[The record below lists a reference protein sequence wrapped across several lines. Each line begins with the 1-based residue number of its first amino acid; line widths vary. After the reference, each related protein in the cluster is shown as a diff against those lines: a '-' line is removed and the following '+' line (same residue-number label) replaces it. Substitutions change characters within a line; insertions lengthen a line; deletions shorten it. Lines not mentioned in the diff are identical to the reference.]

1 MNMKAKLLSF
11 LLICM
16 VAMQTV
22 YAKGKLDASARNH
35 LSAIK
40 TTLNLNDQDIS
51 ALEITDMYKDDYSG
65 ITHIW
70 FRQTVNGI
78 GLKNSSVAV
87 HLKDDGSVVY
97 VTGEGVLN
105 AASLIKTS
113 PSSAMKAESALDK
126 SFSHLQMKGN
136 SSNYR
141 TIEKTSKTKLKFG
154 LSVGTDA
161 SNIPTELLYEEDA
174 YGVYRLVWRFI
185 IDDVEKGS
193 VWDISIDAV
202 SGEVVYKKDMV
213 IRCHFP
219 HGKFEDLGDGT
230 AEEHTHKVGD
240 QNAEIDM
247 RGVNDGSKYRVFPIG
262 IESPS
267 HGSRVLVTNP
277 ADETASPY
285 GWHDTNG
292 AAGAEQTTT
301 RGNNVKAYA
310 DLTNTNPTGA
320 NGPNGGTDL
329 NFDFTLNLAVDPK
342 VEPNKSAAITN
353 LFYWN
358 NIMHDVSY
366 QYGFTESAGNFQ
378 QNNYGK
384 GGAAND
390 FVLAEALDGAGNA
403 DAGDGSNRGNANFAT
418 LPDGNSGRMQMY
430 VWPGAVISTFE
441 ITAPASIAGTYPYV
455 PANFGPKCQY
465 DVSGLVYLV
474 NDGSATPTRACSS
487 LAANS
492 YTGKILLI
500 DRGDCDFD
508 IKVRNAQTA
517 GAIGV
522 IVVNNVGTV
531 ELVSMGGDDL
541 SITIPSIFVSKNT
554 GDIFKA
560 QLNAGLAASMKL
572 EGLNNC
578 VEIDGDF
585 DNGVIAHEY
594 THGISSRLTGGP
606 SVTTCLN
613 NNEQMGEGWSD
624 FFALVLTSKPEYT
637 RTTKRGIATYASGE
651 PTTGRGIR
659 EFPYTT
665 DLSVN
670 SHVYDDV
677 KDQFYENTSGQIV
690 LSPHGVGSIW
700 CVMLW
705 EMYWNLVDKYGYSND
720 FYKGNG
726 GNNIA
731 LRIVTE
737 GLKLQPCRPGFVTG
751 RNAILK
757 ADSILY
763 GGANS
768 CLIWS
773 AFAKRGL
780 GTGASQGASSS
791 YTDGVQNFEVPA
803 TCNVT
808 VKANFGAAVTTACA
822 PATIAFR
829 DSSSGGPTNWKWTI
843 SNGQTSN
850 VQNPTFTFNTPG
862 TYTVKL
868 VASNSSTADSLTRT
882 NYIII
887 KETPDVKAGAD
898 VAICKGETAN
908 LLASGGTTYQW
919 TGGPAAAA
927 YPVSPTTTTSYIVT
941 GTTNGC
947 SKTDTVV
954 VTLKTTPTANA
965 GNDVT
970 ICTSQSTT
978 LLASGG
984 TSYAWSNGVNAASNP
999 VSPASTTSYIVT
1011 VTNAEGCF
1019 SKDTVVVTV
1028 SAPPVANAGADVA
1041 ICAGQN
1047 TVLTASGGSTYLW
1060 STGESSASITVSPA
1074 ATTTYSVVVSVGTC
1088 SSTDSVKVTVNSAPS
1103 IEAGADQTI
1112 CKGAAATLTA
1122 TASGTVLWSTGESTL
1137 SISVS
1142 PIVTTKYFVTVTSGS
1157 GTCATRTDSVTVNVT
1172 QAPTVSLGEDVAVC
1186 TGASATLTA
1195 TGADSYTWSNGATT
1209 TSIIV
1214 SPETASFYSVTGC
1227 SAACPALCTT
1237 DSVEVD
1243 VLSPPV
1249 ADFTAVV
1256 SGQSVTFTNASTG
1269 ATTYS
1274 WSFGQSGASSTEANP
1289 SHTYSGN
1296 GTFAVTL
1303 TADNGACSDSKTDSV
1318 TIVNTGIQQLSGLE
1332 RFNIYP
1338 NPNKGTFTL
1347 EVNLDKVSDIEM
1359 SVFGSDGKIMLSKR
1373 FEKTKT
1379 INQTFDLQWLPTGVY
1394 IVDLKI
1400 DNERSYKKLIKY

>member
-1 MNMKAKLLSF
+1 MKAKLLSF

-22 YAKGKLDASARNH
+22 YATGKLDASARNH

-40 TTLNLNDQDIS
+40 NTLNLNDQDIS

-87 HLKDDGSVVY
+87 HLKDDGTIVY

-113 PSSAMKAESALDK
+113 PTSAMKAESALDK

-161 SNIPTELLYEEDA
+161 SNIPAELLYEEDA
-174 YGVYRLVWRFI
+174 YGVYRLVWRFEI
-185 IDDVEKGS
+185 EDALSGS
-193 VWDISIDAV
+193 LWDISIDAV

-240 QNAEIDM
+240 QSAEIDM

-262 IESPS
+262 IESPA

-292 AAGAEQTTT
+292 ATGAEYTNT

-310 DLTNTNPTGA
+310 DLNSTNPTNV
-320 NGPNGGTDL
+320 NGPDGGAAL
-329 NFDFTLNLAVDPK
+329 NFDFAVDFGLVPTL
-342 VEPNKSAAITN
+342 EPNRSAATTN

-366 QYGFTESAGNFQ
+366 QYGFTEVAGNFQ
-378 QNNYGK
+378 SSNFGR
-384 GGAAND
+384 GGRAGD
-390 FVLAEALDGAGNA
+390 FVLAESM
-403 DAGDGSNRGNANFAT
+403 DAGSVAASATNRNNANFSA
-418 LPDGNSGRMQMY
+418 PADGTSGRMQMY
-430 VWPGAVISTFE
+430 LWDGIANSLFKVLTPSGIAGEYPVGKAQFGPQCNFDVSAPMELYVSTGNVPNKGC
-441 ITAPASIAGTYPYV
+441 TGLPASNT
-455 PANFGPKCQY
+455 
-465 DVSGLVYLV
+465 SLV
-474 NDGSATPTRACSS
+474 
-487 LAANS
+487 
-492 YTGKILLI
+492 GKIALI
-500 DRGDCDFD
+500 ERGYCPFVD
-508 IKVRNAQTA
+508 KVRNAQTA
-517 GAIGV
+517 GAVGV
-522 IVVNNVGTV
+522 VIYDTIDVETLLSMAGTN
-531 ELVSMGGDDL
+531 S
-541 SITIPSIFVSKNT
+541 SITIPSYFVRRVVGLSLRN
-554 GDIFKA
+554 
-560 QLNAGLAASMKL
+560 NLAAGVTANMKQT
-572 EGLNNC
+572 GVNNC
-578 VEIDGDF
+578 VEVDGDF
-585 DNGVIAHEY
+585 DGGIVSHEY
-594 THGISSRLTGGP
+594 THGISIRLTGGP
-606 SVTTCLN
+606 SNSSCLT

-624 FFALVLTSKPEYT
+624 FYALALTAKPSHT
-637 RTTKRGIATYASGE
+637 KTTLRGIGTYAIGE
-651 PTTGRGIR
+651 PNDGRGIR
-659 EFPYTT
+659 EYPYTT
-665 DLSVN
+665 DMSVN
-670 SHVYDDV
+670 PHVYNDV
-677 KDQFYENTSGQIV
+677 KVQVIIDPESGLATPSV
-690 LSPHGVGSIW
+690 HGIGSIW
-700 CVMLW
+700 CAMLW
-705 EMYWNLVDKYGYSND
+705 DLYWNLVDKYGYNND
-720 FYKGNG
+720 LYKGNG

-731 LRIVTE
+731 LRLVTE
-737 GLKLQPCRPGFVTG
+737 GMKLQPCRPGFVDG

-757 ADSILY
+757 ADSALY

-773 AFAKRGL
+773 SFAKRGL
-780 GTGASQGASSS
+780 GVNASQGASSS

-829 DSSSGGPTNWKWTI
+829 DSSSGGPTNWIWTI

-898 VAICKGETAN
+898 VSICKGETAN

-947 SKTDTVV
+947 SKADTVV

-970 ICTSQSTT
+970 ICIGQSTT

-1011 VTNAEGCF
+1011 VTNAEGCS

-1041 ICAGQN
+1041 ICEGQN

-1060 STGESSASITVSPA
+1060 NTGESSASITVSPA
-1074 ATTTYSVVVSVGTC
+1074 TTNTYSVVVSVGNC

-1103 IEAGADQTI
+1103 IDAGSDQTI
-1112 CKGAAATLTA
+1112 CKGASATLTA

-1137 SISVS
+1137 SINVS
-1142 PIVTTKYFVTVTSGS
+1142 PNETTKYFVTVTSGS
-1157 GTCATRTDSVTVNVT
+1157 GTCASRTDSVTVNVT

-1186 TGASATLTA
+1186 TGASATLNA
-1195 TGADSYTWSNGATT
+1195 SGADSYTWSNGATT

-1214 SPETASFYSVTGC
+1214 SPETATFYSVTGC

-1269 ATTYS
+1269 ATTYN
-1274 WSFGQSGASSTEANP
+1274 WSFGQSGASSTETNP